1 MWLFVSTGESTD
13 DFCFPLAFQNVCK
26 GSSLKKIAVTSQYL
40 KMKHSGKHGDLLDL
54 VITGRTPEKV
64 NINSE

>member
-1 MWLFVSTGESTD
+1 MWLFVTTGESD
-13 DFCFPLAFQNVCK
+13 DFSFPLAFQNVCK